1 MKTVQPRIIV
11 QHDDFDIAAEMKRIT
26 ADNRNIGAVVTFSG
40 LCRDEAG
47 TLAALEIEH
56 YPGMAE
62 AEIGR
67 VAAEALNRWTLT
79 GLTVIHRFGLIRPG
93 EDIVLVMTASAHRE
107 AAFNAASFLMDYL
120 KNTAPF
126 WKKEHPTSG
135 QERGWVDSRA
145 KDQEA
150 FKRWHSL

>member
-1 MKTVQPRIIV
+1 MGAVEPRIVV
-11 QHDDFDIAAEMKRIT
+11 QHEDFDISAEMERTT
-26 ADNRNIGAVVTFSG
+26 ANSRNIGAVVTFSG

-62 AEIGR
+62 AEIAR
-67 VAAEALNRWTLT
+67 VATDVLSRWTLT
-79 GLTVIHRFGLIRPG
+79 GLTIIHRFGLVKPG
-93 EDIVLVMTASAHRE
+93 ENIVLVLAASVHRE

-126 WKKEHPTSG
+126 WKKEHLITG
-135 QERGWVDSRA
+135 EERGWVETKT